1 MSYSYDKETKLAKI
15 TTPKGTVIQTRTE
28 KGKVKAELQWNPG
41 FSAKWNGRAVSA
53 QKYVDTQVLRL
64 SSRYIPLRSSM
75 LQKSGILGTEIG
87 SGEVA
92 WIAPYAKKQ
101 YYETADT
108 RSYDAQRGGHWF
120 DRMKADHG
128 KEIIAGAKERMG
140 GKT

>member
-1 MSYSYDKETKLAKI
+1 MNLAKI
-15 TTPKGTVIQTRTE
+15 TTPKGAVVQTQNGT
-28 KGKVKAELQWNPG
+28 VKAQLQWNPG
-41 FSAKWNGRAVSA
+41 FSAKWNGRASSA
-53 QKYVDTQVLRL
+53 QKYVDSEVLRL
-64 SSRYIPLRSSM
+64 SSRYISLRTSM

-120 DRMKADHG
+120 IRMKADHG
-128 KEIIAGAKERMG
+128 KEIIVGAKERMG

>member
-1 MSYSYDKETKLAKI
+1 
-15 TTPKGTVIQTRTE
+15 
-28 KGKVKAELQWNPG
+28 
-41 FSAKWNGRAVSA
+41 
-53 QKYVDTQVLRL
+53 
-64 SSRYIPLRSSM
+64 M

-120 DRMKADHG
+120 IRMKADHG
-128 KEIIAGAKERMG
+128 KEIIVGAKERMG

>member
-1 MSYSYDKETKLAKI
+1 MKLAKI
-15 TTPKGTVIQTRTE
+15 TTPKGAVVQTQTQN
-28 KGKVKAELQWNPG
+28 GTVKAQLQWNPG
-41 FSAKWNGRAVSA
+41 FSAKWSGRASSA
-53 QKYVDTQVLRL
+53 QKYVDSEVLRL
-64 SSRYIPLRSSM
+64 SSRYIPLRTSM

-92 WIAPYAKKQ
+92 WITPYAKKQ

-120 DRMKADHG
+120 IRMKADHG
-128 KEIIAGAKERMG
+128 KEIIAGAKARMG

>member
-15 TTPKGTVIQTRTE
+15 TTPRGTVIQTRTD
-28 KGKVKAELQWNPG
+28 KGKVKTELQWNPG
-41 FSAKWNGRAVSA
+41 FSAKWNGRAMSA
-53 QKYVDTQVLRL
+53 QKYVDTRVLDA
-64 SSRYIPLRSSM
+64 SRKYLPLRSSM
-75 LQKSGILGTEIG
+75 LELSGDLGTVIG

-92 WIAPYAKKQ
+92 WIAPYAAKQ

-120 DRMKADHG
+120 IRMKADHG
-128 KEIIAGAKERMG
+128 KEIIVGAKERMG

>member
-1 MSYSYDKETKLAKI
+1 MKLAKI
-15 TTPKGTVIQTRTE
+15 TTPKGAVVQTQTQN
-28 KGKVKAELQWNPG
+28 GTVKAQLQWNPG
-41 FSAKWNGRAVSA
+41 FSAKWNGRASSA
-53 QKYVDTQVLRL
+53 QKYVDSEVLRL
-64 SSRYIPLRSSM
+64 SSRYIPLRTSM

-120 DRMKADHG
+120 IRMKADHG
-128 KEIIAGAKERMG
+128 KEIIAGAKARMG

>member
-1 MSYSYDKETKLAKI
+1 MKPAKI
-15 TTPKGTVIQTRTE
+15 TTPKGTVVQTQT
-28 KGKVKAELQWNPG
+28 KNGTVKAQLQWNPG
-41 FSAKWNGRAVSA
+41 FSAKWNGRASSA
-53 QKYVDTQVLRL
+53 QKYVDSEVLRL
-64 SSRYIPLRSSM
+64 SSRYISLRTSM

-120 DRMKADHG
+120 IRMKADHG
-128 KEIIAGAKERMG
+128 KEIIAGAKARMG

>member
-1 MSYSYDKETKLAKI
+1 MKPAKI
-15 TTPKGTVIQTRTE
+15 TTPKGAVVQTQTQN
-28 KGKVKAELQWNPG
+28 GTVKAQLQWNPG
-41 FSAKWNGRAVSA
+41 FSAKWNGRASSA
-53 QKYVDTQVLRL
+53 QKYVDSEVLRL
-64 SSRYIPLRSSM
+64 SSRYIPLRTSM

-87 SGEVA
+87 SGEVT

-120 DRMKADHG
+120 IRMKAEHG
-128 KEIIAGAKERMG
+128 KEIIAGAKARMG

>member
-1 MSYSYDKETKLAKI
+1 MKPAKI
-15 TTPKGTVIQTRTE
+15 TTPKGAVVQTQTQN
-28 KGKVKAELQWNPG
+28 GTVKAQLQWNPG
-41 FSAKWNGRAVSA
+41 FSAKWNGRASSA
-53 QKYVDTQVLRL
+53 QKYVDSEVLRL
-64 SSRYIPLRSSM
+64 SSRYISLRTSM

-120 DRMKADHG
+120 IRMKADHG
-128 KEIIAGAKERMG
+128 KEIIVGAKERMG

>member
-1 MSYSYDKETKLAKI
+1 MKLAKI
-15 TTPKGTVIQTRTE
+15 TTPKGAVVQTQTQNST
-28 KGKVKAELQWNPG
+28 VKAQLQWNPG
-41 FSAKWNGRAVSA
+41 FSAKWNGRASSA
-53 QKYVDTQVLRL
+53 QKYVDSEVLRL
-64 SSRYIPLRSSM
+64 SSRYIPLRTSM

-120 DRMKADHG
+120 IRMKADHG
-128 KEIIAGAKERMG
+128 KEIIVGAKARMG

>member
-1 MSYSYDKETKLAKI
+1 MKPAKI
-15 TTPKGTVIQTRTE
+15 TTPKGAVVQTQTQN
-28 KGKVKAELQWNPG
+28 GTVKAQLQWNTG
-41 FSAKWNGRAVSA
+41 FSAKWNGRASSA
-53 QKYVDTQVLRL
+53 QKYVDSEVLRL
-64 SSRYIPLRSSM
+64 SSRYISLRTSM

-120 DRMKADHG
+120 IRMKADHG
-128 KEIIAGAKERMG
+128 KEIIVGAKERMG

>member
-1 MSYSYDKETKLAKI
+1 MKLAKI
-15 TTPKGTVIQTRTE
+15 TTPKGAVVQTQTQN
-28 KGKVKAELQWNPG
+28 GTVKAQLQWNPG
-41 FSAKWNGRAVSA
+41 FSAKWNGRASSA
-53 QKYVDTQVLRL
+53 QKYVDSEVLRL
-64 SSRYIPLRSSM
+64 SSRYISLRTSM

-120 DRMKADHG
+120 IRMKADHG
-128 KEIIAGAKERMG
+128 KEIIVGAKERMG

>member
-1 MSYSYDKETKLAKI
+1 MKLAKI
-15 TTPKGTVIQTRTE
+15 TTPKGAVVQTQT
-28 KGKVKAELQWNPG
+28 KNGKVKTQLQWNPG
-41 FSAKWNGRAVSA
+41 FSAKWNGRASSA
-53 QKYVDTQVLRL
+53 QEYVDSEVLRL
-64 SSRYIPLRSSM
+64 CSRYVSLRSSM

-108 RSYDAQRGGHWF
+108 RSYDALRGGHWF
-120 DRMKADHG
+120 IRMKADHG

>member
-1 MSYSYDKETKLAKI
+1 MKPAKI
-15 TTPKGTVIQTRTE
+15 TTPKGAVVQTQTQN
-28 KGKVKAELQWNPG
+28 GTVKAQLQWNPG
-41 FSAKWNGRAVSA
+41 FSAKWNGRASSA
-53 QKYVDTQVLRL
+53 QKYVDSEVLRL
-64 SSRYIPLRSSM
+64 SSRYIPLRTSM
-75 LQKSGILGTEIG
+75 LQKSGIWGTEIG

-120 DRMKADHG
+120 IRMKADHG
-128 KEIIAGAKERMG
+128 KEIIAGAKARMG